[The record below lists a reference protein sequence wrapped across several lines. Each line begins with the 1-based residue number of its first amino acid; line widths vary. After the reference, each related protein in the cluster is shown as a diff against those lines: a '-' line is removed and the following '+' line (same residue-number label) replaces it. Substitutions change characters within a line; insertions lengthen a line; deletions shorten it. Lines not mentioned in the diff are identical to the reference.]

1 MTRISQS
8 AGIRNPTIG
17 ELKAFL
23 ARIPDSANSS
33 RLRITVTRDRPFD
46 SEDVSIQATW
56 EQELIPSEETESFD
70 AAKHNGVGIT
80 GLDIVDG
87 AMAKLAATERH
98 MQKSDEQ

>member
-1 MTRISQS
+1 MCKPETRGWPRAARLIKEVIIS
-8 AGIRNPTIG
+8 
-17 ELKAFL
+17 E
-23 ARIPDSANSS
+23 
-33 RLRITVTRDRPFD
+33 
-46 SEDVSIQATW
+46 EATW

-98 MQKSDEQ
+98 MQKADEQ